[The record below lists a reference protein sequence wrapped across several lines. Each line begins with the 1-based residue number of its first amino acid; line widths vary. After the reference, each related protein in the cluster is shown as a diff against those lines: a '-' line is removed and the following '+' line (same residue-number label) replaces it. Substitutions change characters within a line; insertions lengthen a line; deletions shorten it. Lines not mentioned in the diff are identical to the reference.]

1 MHRWVTEEEGG
12 SPAGQ
17 AVASV
22 HAGGGIGARSHGAEL
37 LVDVLPQHHVRPV
50 ASFQFDACEVRRV
63 HERTLQNR
71 VGEVRS
77 LEITLLEIGQA
88 QVCALERGAL
98 GETGEER
105 NARQVRTVEFGLLQ
119 HRLGVVVIAQILI
132 GQIQTRQWSR
142 GVALASNHCARVQRS
157 TQQRCTG
164 DARGQ
169 EGSHATATSSMQL
182 VRTSFRRTLPVYT
195 NRTKRIVCPTALRWV
210 SPVRDHSL
218 SYAEARPCA
227 TSNAKPS
234 IGQAEERRGGFQQAF
249 ASKARERR
257 WQISDLDIAC
267 VNTFSAGIRDSF
279 DFPRPPMI
287 RPGPSPPSPSLPSP
301 HSR

>member
-12 SPAGQ
+12 SLAGQ

-98 GETGEER
+98 GETGEE
-105 NARQVRTVEFGLLQ
+105 
-119 HRLGVVVIAQILI
+119 
-132 GQIQTRQWSR
+132 
-142 GVALASNHCARVQRS
+142 
-157 TQQRCTG
+157 
-164 DARGQ
+164 
-169 EGSHATATSSMQL
+169 
-182 VRTSFRRTLPVYT
+182 
-195 NRTKRIVCPTALRWV
+195 
-210 SPVRDHSL
+210 
-218 SYAEARPCA
+218 
-227 TSNAKPS
+227 
-234 IGQAEERRGGFQQAF
+234 
-249 ASKARERR
+249 
-257 WQISDLDIAC
+257 
-267 VNTFSAGIRDSF
+267 
-279 DFPRPPMI
+279 
-287 RPGPSPPSPSLPSP
+287 
-301 HSR
+301 